1 MTQANAQAMTQ
12 EQRRYFINRLDEITQ
27 EKLAAKRT
35 ELGLDG
41 CGPQAPTWGQ
51 VFEAI
56 KAGEC
61 VLKEDTVDL
70 RRPYLNPED
79 VTWPEL
85 DNIKATYEANVKAL
99 QAYKV
104 ALEVERKKALDT
116 VMLEGTAQAALAAY
130 AKA

>member
-35 ELGLDG
+35 ELGLDNR
-41 CGPQAPTWGQ
+41 GPQAPTWGE
-51 VFEAI
+51 VFAAI

-61 VLKEDTVDL
+61 VLKEGTVDL

-85 DNIKATYEANVKAL
+85 DNIKATYEANVQAL
-99 QAYKV
+99 QAYK
-104 ALEVERKKALDT
+104 ATLQSERQKALDA
-116 VMLEGTAQAALAAY
+116 VMLEGAAQAALTAY
-130 AKA
+130 AAV